1 MDSKRYLIVGPNCGR
16 LKDGTFRC
24 ECGRCRELDPE
35 ETVGDYDILSSPRKY
50 RMNRITGIGCPL
62 LIGFFGTL
70 LLVWA
75 MERVGQL

>member
-1 MDSKRYLIVGPNCGR
+1 MDSKRYLIMGPNCGR

-24 ECGRCRELDPE
+24 ECGRCRELEPE
-35 ETVGDYDILSSPRKY
+35 ETVGDYDILVSPRKY
-50 RMNRITGIGCPL
+50 RIGRIIDIACPL

-75 MERVGQL
+75 MERVGLL

>member
-1 MDSKRYLIVGPNCGR
+1 MGSKRYLIVGPNCGR
-16 LKDGTFRC
+16 NAEGTFRGV
-24 ECGRCRELDPE
+24 CGRCRELEPE
-35 ETVGDYDILSSPRKY
+35 ETVGDYDILVSPRKY
-50 RMNRITGIGCPL
+50 RIGRIIDIGCPL